1 MEELEN
7 LRKSQIE
14 MKMKEEEERRAA
26 EAAAAKGGKKS
37 AQKPRAPTAASIQS
51 GEGEETEKKT
61 KEELETEAL
70 LKEMAK
76 NAFNSQD
83 DDPSKKWDF
92 H

>member
-37 AQKPRAPTAASIQS
+37 AQKPRAPTAASINS
-51 GEGEETEKKT
+51 GEGDDPEKKT
-61 KEELETEAL
+61 KEE
-70 LKEMAK
+70 
-76 NAFNSQD
+76 
-83 DDPSKKWDF
+83 
-92 H
+92 